1 MTELSHG
8 LATAF
13 GMIWQMSW
21 PLALGLIFSAWVR
34 DWVPAERVSHY
45 FGHNRLSALL
55 LATGLGMLSSSCSFV
70 AASLA
75 KTFLAKGA
83 NMANTMVFMAA
94 STNLILE
101 MFMVLVALL
110 GWGFLAG
117 QIVAALL
124 LLVCLALLFWR
135 FPQAY
140 MQTIQQRFINEQ
152 QTQAHNHSNKAAQDM
167 QCGAKMKMDSADP
180 MQCGAKMKIDSADP
194 MQCGAKMEMDSADP
208 MQCGAKMAMSSE
220 SSKSSHLQRSAR
232 YFAMDIDM
240 IGRDLFIGL
249 LVGAAVIAWV
259 PANTWAHLLH
269 SLLGAPSQGTAM
281 PLWLSFLEVLLGV
294 GLAVVAYVCSI
305 GNVMIAAA
313 LWHGGFSFGAVLAF
327 ILSDLITIPMVRV
340 YSHYFGRAVTQAI
353 VWRLVLGI
361 VCSGVCVNLW
371 LGASFPTHSTSSAF
385 TFTQFGWNAT
395 TVLNVVTIPLA
406 CAFYRLGKR

>member
-1 MTELSHG
+1 MTEFNHG
-8 LATAF
+8 LTTAF

-21 PLALGLIFSAWVR
+21 PLALGLMFSAWVR
-34 DWVPAERVSHY
+34 DWVPAERISHY
-45 FGHNRLSALL
+45 FGHNRVSALL

-135 FPQAY
+135 FPQAH

-152 QTQAHNHSNKAAQDM
+152 QTHDKAAQDM

-180 MQCGAKMKIDSADP
+180 MQCGAKMK
-194 MQCGAKMEMDSADP
+194 MDSADP
-208 MQCGAKMAMSSE
+208 MQCGAKMTMGSE

-240 IGRDLFIGL
+240 IGRDLLIGL

-269 SLLGAPSQGTAM
+269 SLFGAPSQGAAL
-281 PLWLSFLEVLLGV
+281 PLWLSLLEVLLGV

-340 YSHYFGRAVTQAI
+340 YARYFGRAVTQAI

-361 VCSGVCVNLW
+361 VFSGVCINLW
-371 LGASFPTHSTSSAF
+371 LGASFPTHSTSSAL

-395 TVLNVVTIPLA
+395 TVLNVVAIPLA
-406 CAFYRLGKR
+406 FAFYRLGKR

>member
-167 QCGAKMKMDSADP
+167 QCGAKMK
-180 MQCGAKMKIDSADP
+180 
-194 MQCGAKMEMDSADP
+194 MDSADP